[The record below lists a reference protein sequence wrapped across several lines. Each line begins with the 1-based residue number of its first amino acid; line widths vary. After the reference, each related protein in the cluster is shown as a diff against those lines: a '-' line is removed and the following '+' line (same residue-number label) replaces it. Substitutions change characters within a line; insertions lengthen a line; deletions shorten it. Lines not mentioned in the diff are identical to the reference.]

1 MDNRNKCTITSLTK
15 SLILLSRYVRILG
28 LAPSYIQQE
37 NAFIIYNLQKCWNLL
52 ILLTFLTIFL
62 YVGRARV
69 IIYILIQIWK
79 TWLIME
85 PITAVSVIYINVFS
99 IVSGS
104 FLNAA
109 SHVKIWNVLLEV
121 DQELSTHFDG
131 KILVKTRNLFV
142 KLLTVHFQPLFVFIW
157 ICYGRITD
165 PKYTSSRF
173 GIFLLENVQ
182 RYHIGNLV
190 VLMQH
195 LKFSI
200 KTQFDNINEIL
211 KMYLNT
217 DVSPTVLDV
226 IRLRNAY
233 VVLLEQMQNF
243 NRVFGKTIFL
253 FFFMGMISYLMC
265 FSSITVSKTGHKLLQ
280 TAYYL
285 SMTIINLFTI
295 LVIPIFELIP
305 SINILSRSSG

>member
-1 MDNRNKCTITSLTK
+1 
-15 SLILLSRYVRILG
+15 
-28 LAPSYIQQE
+28 
-37 NAFIIYNLQKCWNLL
+37 
-52 ILLTFLTIFL
+52 
-62 YVGRARV
+62 
-69 IIYILIQIWK
+69 
-79 TWLIME
+79 ME

-226 IRLRNAY
+226 IRLRKAY

-295 LVIPIFELIP
+295 LWMISIIAVTCGNTTRAAKETGPLCYALCVELKRSNNSELYDELLTFARVASSSNPVVSAAGFFNVDHAMLSHIFTMLI
-305 SINILSRSSG
+305 SYIIVVLQLYR